1 MVKFGIDSNYV
12 YDKDE
17 KSVAARL
24 EEHDTTLDDTAAYLS
39 NFPIQVPE
47 TDDKARIGRMFDY
60 AKSTG
65 RRAVIF
71 PKGTY
76 TLSTQLDLT
85 SLTDL
90 LIIAHGV
97 TINFTYNINSTSGSI
112 KALNITNSLGVTI
125 EGLKINIQNRSLSK
139 QYTGINISNSHDIVL
154 RQVNVQNA
162 GWMGITIYDAV
173 DGTSYKID
181 IDNCNVE
188 YCRIGIWS
196 NANYVMIRDTYVSN
210 HWSLSTEATS
220 QGYHPVWTNTP
231 TDSEW
236 YDGIIIK
243 GQFWSIV
250 NSTIVDNGQSGIYSG
265 GTLHGLIIGC
275 TINNNWNK
283 GVDFGASKTGGISS
297 IQYVTVEG
305 NTVQDNKTGQIHFS
319 KVDNSKVISNDSLV
333 LDTAYSDTPS
343 YVQPSIIF
351 NNDCVGNIVQ
361 GNVVVQNL
369 ATSGIFLNS
378 SGSKSTGNIVKINK
392 VVAATKYNVNYDDNL
407 VTDQSNGTQ
416 QFMSDVQFLR
426 RITSVFNIDLTING
440 LTGFDGRNAL
450 NLNASSDNTYVQ
462 VTANKQI
469 QFNKADGSAQ
479 DVRVGALVSS
489 SSTLSGLNYFAD
501 TASIRL
507 PRTAQTNEGYIW
519 YDATAKQFKGRTNT
533 ADVILG

>member
-1 MVKFGIDSNYV
+1 MVF
-12 YDKDE
+12 
-17 KSVAARL
+17 
-24 EEHDTTLDDTAAYLS
+24 
-39 NFPIQVPE
+39 
-47 TDDKARIGRMFDY
+47 
-60 AKSTG
+60 
-65 RRAVIF
+65 
-71 PKGTY
+71 
-76 TLSTQLDLT
+76 
-85 SLTDL
+85 
-90 LIIAHGV
+90 AHGA
-97 TINFTYNINSTSGSI
+97 TINFTYNTTSTSGSV
-112 KALNITNSLGVTI
+112 KAWNITNSSGVTI

-139 QYTGINISNSHDIVL
+139 QYTGINVSNSHDIVL

-196 NANYVMIRDTYVSN
+196 NANYLMIRDTYVSN
-210 HWSLSTEATS
+210 HWSLSTEATT
-220 QGYHPVWTNTP
+220 QGSHPVWTNTP

-243 GQFWSIV
+243 GQYWSIV

-283 GVDFGASKTGGISS
+283 GVDLGASKTGGVSS

-319 KVDNSKVISNDSLV
+319 KVDNSKVIGNDSLV
-333 LDTAYSDTPS
+333 LDTTYSDTPS

-351 NNDCVGNIVQ
+351 NNDCIGNIVQ

-426 RITSVFNIDLTING
+426 RITKVLNIDLQIGG

-469 QFNKADGSAQ
+469 QFNKPDGSAQ

-489 SSTLSGLNYFAD
+489 SATFSGVNFFAD
-501 TASIRL
+501 TATLRV
-507 PRTAQTNEGYIW
+507 PRTSTTNEGYIW
-519 YDATAKQFKGRTNT
+519 YDATAQAYKVTLAGGVVKTVT
-533 ADVILG
+533 LT